1 MGSAF
6 VIEQSSDR
14 GLVAG
19 QANSS
24 RLPSFILDD
33 WPGALCRVAAM
44 AKAEIVTLPET
55 AMVTLW
61 CRANE
66 AQRSDGIIEDP
77 MAIRLAESIDYD
89 FSKFSLAARQDLAL
103 RALAFDNNTHR
114 YLSSHPKATVIA
126 LGEGLQTS
134 FWRLDAA
141 GLGDEFRWLTVD
153 LPTIIEI
160 RERLLPHSPRISA
173 SAKSVLDFAWMDG
186 VDPRDGVF
194 VTAEGLLP
202 YLEPH
207 QALEVIREC
216 ARRFPGG
223 QMMFDL
229 PTKFQA
235 FLARHRIWTTLRGGW
250 PRTPFA
256 LSVREAAKLA
266 DGVPGVRAV
275 HNLPVARGSGPVI
288 DQMLWPTV
296 ATLTLLEFGS

>member
-1 MGSAF
+1 
-6 VIEQSSDR
+6 
-14 GLVAG
+14 
-19 QANSS
+19 
-24 RLPSFILDD
+24 
-33 WPGALCRVAAM
+33 M

-55 AMVTLW
+55 ALVTLW

-66 AQRSDGIIEDP
+66 AQRSDRIIDDP
-77 MAIRLAESIDYD
+77 MAIRLTDSIDYD

-103 RALAFDNNTHR
+103 RALAFDDNTRR
-114 YLSSHPKATVIA
+114 YLSGHPKATVVA
-126 LGEGLQTS
+126 LGEGMQTS

-141 GLGDEFRWLTVD
+141 GLGDEFQWLTVD
-153 LPTIIEI
+153 LAPIIEI
-160 RERLLPHSPRISA
+160 REQLLPHSPRISQCA
-173 SAKSVLDFAWMDG
+173 QSVLDFSWMDR
-186 VDPRDGVF
+186 VDPQDGVF

-202 YLEPH
+202 YLQPD
-207 QALEVIREC
+207 QALSVIREC

-256 LSVREAAKLA
+256 LSAREAAGLA
-266 DGVPGVRAV
+266 DSVPGVRAV
-275 HNLPVARGSGPVI
+275 HNLPVARGRGPVV